1 MQPLNQKRSTTN
13 RSGDSTSACSSCS
26 DEIHVYMTTTNTTNT
41 TKLPQF
47 ATNPQLATLQ
57 NQIGSE
63 TAQYDL
69 VVSEIQNLA
78 TLRAQTPTAAIAVA
92 AGGETEIA
100 VDGNE

>member
-1 MQPLNQKRSTTN
+1 MQPLTQKRSTNN
-13 RSGDSTSACSSCS
+13 RSGDSSSACSSCS

-57 NQIGSE
+57 DQIGSE

-69 VVSEIQNLA
+69 VVSEMQNLA
-78 TLRAQTPTAAIAVA
+78 TLGIQTPTAVIAA
-92 AGGETEIA
+92 AAVSETEIA
-100 VDGNE
+100 VDRNE

>member
-1 MQPLNQKRSTTN
+1 MQPLTRKRSTTN

-26 DEIHVYMTTTNTTNT
+26 DEIHVYMTTTNATNT